1 MITTTNS
8 WVSMKSWLVIY
19 LYAWQV
25 KRAHLCLFTI
35 NFRFIIWV
43 IMIENCKH
51 RYNSNSH
58 FMPFKF
64 ILSCELYYLFFCW
77 LYDIIKII
85 VFIWNIPNILPVR
98 LYGCISHC
106 PHECV
111 LAFIN
116 FLYLFLLGWKYSRRG
131 YILMII
137 LIKCVYLNCVKIMK

>member
-1 MITTTNS
+1 MGRS
-8 WVSMKSWLVIY
+8 PSGVD
-19 LYAWQV
+19 QD
-25 KRAHLCLFTI
+25 AHDIDEEDEAEMLERELRGDRIGRPNLMFSLNRVQSLSQHRRMPWI
-35 NFRFIIWV
+35 
-43 IMIENCKH
+43 IMIEICKH

-116 FLYLFLLGWKYSRRG
+116 FLYLF
-131 YILMII
+131 
-137 LIKCVYLNCVKIMK
+137 C

>member
-1 MITTTNS
+1 MDHLNFTMVYSKLITTWFLPS
-8 WVSMKSWLVIY
+8 VSILRWLID
-19 LYAWQV
+19 
-25 KRAHLCLFTI
+25 KESPFLFTI

-43 IMIENCKH
+43 IIIEICKH

-116 FLYLFLLGWKYSRRG
+116 FLYLFCWDENIQG
-131 YILMII
+131 
-137 LIKCVYLNCVKIMK
+137 VDTF